1 MNITN
6 KFKDI
11 KGREYSEK
19 YKIIFEIE
27 RIKEA
32 NVESINNY
40 KTIIFMT
47 LKS

>member
-6 KFKDI
+6 EFKDI

-27 RIKEA
+27 KIKEA
-32 NVESINNY
+32 NDESIKN
-40 KTIIFMT
+40 
-47 LKS
+47 